1 METLSFMLGVSAV
14 LITMG
19 VVVMFNMHRK
29 IKTLSTNFSYMEENQ
44 REIYRHID
52 KLRDESYSQ
61 MNEDRVRVLEMEN
74 RLIKQID
81 ENSNYVITPC
91 THFLHT
97 LCIKNKILSDNNLR
111 IRVMNII
118 IMLNIYIYIY
128 LIYHLLYVEFRVLEH
143 Q

>member
-81 ENSNYVITPC
+81 ENSNYLTSM
-91 THFLHT
+91 LDSR
-97 LCIKNKILSDNNLR
+97 LDKLENKLKSKSSKK
-111 IRVMNII
+111 
-118 IMLNIYIYIY
+118 
-128 LIYHLLYVEFRVLEH
+128 LINE
-143 Q
+143 

>member
-52 KLRDESYSQ
+52 KLRDKWYAEFQ
-61 MNEDRVRVLEMEN
+61 TNGKN
-74 RLIKQID
+74 
-81 ENSNYVITPC
+81 NYVGRYDTIEEAIAA
-91 THFLHT
+91 LHKERE
-97 LCIKNKILSDNNLR
+97 IKHK
-111 IRVMNII
+111 
-118 IMLNIYIYIY
+118 
-128 LIYHLLYVEFRVLEH
+128 EFTRH
-143 Q
+143 K